1 MSLAKS
7 LCNNLMSE
15 YYEIM
20 AQRIDEYKIAPP
32 RKIGMVFTLQ
42 QVNKIWH

>member
-20 AQRIDEYKIAPP
+20 AKRIDEYKISPP
-32 RKIGMVFTLQ
+32 PKDWDGVYVATS
-42 QVNKIWH
+42 K